1 MYDSAASFGLGAFLS
16 AYWGL
21 MLLICILLIIA
32 QWKIFEKAGE
42 AGWKSLIPF
51 YNMYIL
57 YKIAWGNGWLFLL
70 TIIPIVGIVAGIVVE
85 VKLSKAFGQGGG
97 FAVGLILLPNVF
109 QLILGFGHYD
119 YIGPNGEAPAA
130 VNAPSANAQ

>member
-1 MYDSAASFGLGAFLS
+1 MYDSSSFGLAAVLS
-16 AYWGL
+16 AYWA
-21 MLLICILLIIA
+21 LILIIYILLIVA

-70 TIIPIVGIVAGIVVE
+70 TIIPIVGFVASIVVE

-97 FAVGLILLPNVF
+97 FAVGLILLPNIF
-109 QLILGFGHYD
+109 QLILGFGHYE

-130 VNAPSANAQ
+130 VHAPTDAQ